1 MLDSLLNL
9 LLDFLLN
16 LLDIVLFLRRPLRL
30 LLCLLVSGLLAISPA
45 YNFAAFTVGHG
56 IALVIAGCA
65 LGLYLESRARS

>member
-30 LLCLLVSGLLAISPA
+30 LLCFLVSGLLAISLA
-45 YNFAAFTVGHG
+45 YNFAAFTLGHG

-65 LGLYLESRARS
+65 LGLYLESRARG